1 MRFMAGFV
9 YAEVY
14 AFKSNTFVARV
25 LHFSAFMLQVICM
38 LVCVKRTNWEFTESW
53 NLKEVFECKK
63 YLYGVPDMGSK
74 LLFRFRS
81 GTHGLN

>member
-38 LVCVKRTNWEFTESW
+38 LEQIES
-53 NLKEVFECKK
+53 LQRVE
-63 YLYGVPDMGSK
+63 
-74 LLFRFRS
+74 
-81 GTHGLN
+81 T